1 MLLRNNPRKAYNCPK
16 KYNYTLYTK
25 TTSPTQER
33 KTELEPK
40 IHRKIQHKTSQI
52 FQTTKL
58 GQKLVKRVNMSKS
71 QKKFNITSQ
80 IQVKHKKNNPILLL
94 TLTLLFRPMEA
105 PQWILQN
112 QVHFQQVLSRYCKA
126 IFQAETQIQHIII
139 KC

>member
-1 MLLRNNPRKAYNCPK
+1 MLRNNPRKAYNCPK

-71 QKKFNITSQ
+71 QKKIEYNFTNPGKTQKKIT
-80 IQVKHKKNNPILLL
+80 L
-94 TLTLLFRPMEA
+94 
-105 PQWILQN
+105 
-112 QVHFQQVLSRYCKA
+112 YYY
-126 IFQAETQIQHIII
+126 
-139 KC
+139 